1 MEANLQLSPE
11 IDPDEA
17 DNSTY
22 PHLEAVKRVLWY
34 IKGSLDLG
42 IHYVANNKPLLGY
55 EGYSDSDWGSDVN
68 TLRSTMGYLFKLAG
82 GAISWSSCLQP
93 QVEAVFL
100 HSLLTELGLDTSLP
114 LRLLGDN
121 QGAIALTQNPVFHA
135 RTKHLRMLEHFVR
148 EHVRNGEILVTYI
161 PTHDMVADIFTKPL
175 PRVIFQ
181 RHCDT
186 IGVRRISGQE
196 QGGC

>member
-1 MEANLQLSPE
+1 MTSLLWSRPWE
-11 IDPDEA
+11 IDQVLDQLDTLYGVKRLGPAEWILGFSGA
-17 DNSTY
+17 A
-22 PHLEAVKRVLWY
+22 HLEAVKRVLWY

-42 IHYVANNKPLLGY
+42 IHYVANKQTLAGIR
-55 EGYSDSDWGSDVN
+55 GYSDSDWGSDVN

-93 QVEAVFL
+93 QVVC
-100 HSLLTELGLDTSLP
+100 
-114 LRLLGDN
+114 
-121 QGAIALTQNPVFHA
+121 AIALTQNPVFHA

-196 QGGC
+196 QGGVLK